1 MDIDV
6 KTVKQSIKIA
16 IFSLQLYSRCLKV
29 KKKQGK
35 KFKRLKTNFQRRKIQ
50 GVKQILQQK
59 VISDRLNITE
69 EKINE
74 LEDIAMETNQD
85 KTENI

>member
-16 IFSLQLYSRCLKV
+16 IFLIAIFQMLKV